1 MKTNNAIFVDG
12 HVHIYNCFTLPELLD
27 SAHRNFLA
35 LARITGTGPGFTGIL
50 MLAETCSDHW
60 LQQMAVTSA
69 NESSGSSLYTL
80 PWTISLLPDK
90 CSLLATRDTGET
102 LYLVAGRQVVT
113 SEGLEVLALATDK
126 LFDDG
131 EPIVELLAKIRGQGA
146 LPVIPWA
153 VGKWLGK
160 RGKLL
165 SDVLDTESGK
175 ELYLGDNGGRPLFWK
190 NISHF
195 RQARAM
201 GIPVLPGSDP
211 LPFKSEPNRIGSF
224 GFQLHGVIS
233 AEHPAKDIREL
244 IRKNKTDVYTFGD
257 LENPLHF
264 LLNQTRLRMP
274 RHAPRI
280 SVSDV
285 SN

>member
-27 SAHRNFLA
+27 SAHRNFLN
-35 LARITGTGPGFTGIL
+35 LARITGTGPGFTGVL
-50 MLAETCSDHW
+50 MLAETCTDHW
-60 LQQMAVTSA
+60 FQQMAVNSGD
-69 NESSGSSLYTL
+69 ESSGSSLNIL

-90 CSLLATRDTGET
+90 CSLLATRDAGEK
-102 LYLVAGRQVVT
+102 LYLVAGRQIVT
-113 SEGLEVLALATDK
+113 SEGLEVLALATDR

-131 EPIVELLAKIRGQGA
+131 EPIVELLAKIREQGA

-165 SDVLDTESGK
+165 SDVLDMESGK
-175 ELYLGDNGGRPLFWK
+175 ELFLGDNGGRPLFWG

-211 LPFKSEPNRIGSF
+211 LPFTSEPNRIGSF

-233 AEHPAKDIREL
+233 DEHTAKDIREL
-244 IRKNKTDVYTFGD
+244 IRKNKTDVCTFGD
-257 LENPLHF
+257 LETPLHF
-264 LLNQTRLRMP
+264 LFNQARLRISRP
-274 RHAPRI
+274 APQDFSLKRQ
-280 SVSDV
+280 
-285 SN
+285 